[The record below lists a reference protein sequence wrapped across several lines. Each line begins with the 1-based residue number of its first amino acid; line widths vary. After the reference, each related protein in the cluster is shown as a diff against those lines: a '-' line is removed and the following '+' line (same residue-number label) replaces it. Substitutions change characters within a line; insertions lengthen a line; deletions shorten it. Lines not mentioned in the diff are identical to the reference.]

1 MWEKGISVYIGLQ
14 HSLDTNISYLKLAHH
29 YGYTRLF
36 TSLHIPEADPRAV
49 VSDFRRLVSEAV
61 CLGFAVTADISPRTF
76 SLLGASHDDLSLFT
90 EWGLSALR
98 LDYGFSP
105 AYMGTITSSS
115 RLNIEINASTVTTAL
130 LEDMARSKVDF
141 SRIQA
146 CHNYYPRPEA
156 GLSWTA
162 FAERSAL
169 LRLWGIPV
177 FAFIPSLRSPRAPLF
192 SGLPTVE
199 KHRLVPPLAAAK
211 EFLACQLLSGIL
223 FGDPMASEEDLASVA
238 ALDPS
243 CLELNVV
250 VEKDLSPAERAILFA
265 PSHTCRVDSGE
276 YAIRSQEARSLCK
289 TTVPV
294 RPAIDRPAGSV
305 TIDNE
310 AYGRYMGEM
319 QVITTSLPA
328 DPRVN
333 VAAHVIP
340 EEHCLLSYIQPGSIF
355 RLKEAAER

>member
-49 VSDFRRLVSEAV
+49 LSDFRCLVSEAAS
-61 CLGFAVTADISPRTF
+61 LGFAVTADISPATF
-76 SLLGASHDDLSLFT
+76 SLLGASHDDVSLFK
-90 EWGLSALR
+90 EWGLNALR

-105 AYMGTITSSS
+105 AHMRAITAES
-115 RLNIEINASTVTTAL
+115 RLNIEINASTVTAAL

-146 CHNYYPRPEA
+146 CHNYYPRPET

-169 LRLWGIPV
+169 LRLWSIPV

-192 SGLPTVE
+192 AGLPTVE

-223 FGDPMASEEDLASVA
+223 FGDPLASENDLASVA

-250 VEKDLSPAERAILFA
+250 VDKDLSPAERVILFA
-265 PSHTCRVDSGE
+265 PSHTCRIDSGE
-276 YAIRSQEARSLCK
+276 YAIRSQEARSLCQ
-289 TTVPV
+289 TAIPV
-294 RPAIDRPAGSV
+294 RPAIPRPVGAI

-319 QVITTSLPA
+319 QLITTSLPA

-340 EEHCLLSYIQPGSIF
+340 EEHCLLSYIRPGSVF
-355 RLKEAAER
+355 CLKEATEI

>member
-29 YGYTRLF
+29 YGYRRLF
-36 TSLHIPEADPRAV
+36 TSLHIPEADSRAL
-49 VSDFRRLVSEAV
+49 VSDFRTLMAEAAS
-61 CLGFAVTADISPRTF
+61 LGFAITADISPRTF
-76 SLLGASHDDLSLFT
+76 SLLGASNDDLSLFM
-90 EWGLSALR
+90 EWGLNALR

-105 AYMGTITSSS
+105 TYMGTITAKS
-115 RLNIEINASTVTTAL
+115 RLNIEINASTVTAAL
-130 LEDMARSKVDF
+130 LEDMATANVDF

-146 CHNYYPRPEA
+146 CHNYYPRPET
-156 GLSWTA
+156 GLSWA
-162 FAERSAL
+162 SFAQRSAL
-169 LRLWGIPV
+169 LHSHGIPV
-177 FAFIPSLRSPRAPLF
+177 FAFIPSLSSPRAPLF

-199 KHRLVPPLAAAK
+199 KHRLVPPVVAAK

-223 FGDPMASEEDLASVA
+223 FGDPLASEEDLASVA

-243 CLELNVV
+243 CLELSVV
-250 VEKDLSPAERAILFA
+250 VEKDLSPTERTILFA
-265 PSHTCRVDSGE
+265 PFHTCRIDSGE

-289 TTVPV
+289 TAIPIRSAMPRPV
-294 RPAIDRPAGSV
+294 GAL

-319 QVITTSLPA
+319 QLITDSLPA

-340 EEHCLLSYIQPGSIF
+340 EERCLLSYIRPGSIF
-355 RLKEAAER
+355 RLKEASQR